1 MKGLAL
7 PPVLA
12 VPPVLALLV
21 ALPLLGASNYVT
33 GVGVTV
39 FVYIVA
45 ALSLNLVYGL
55 LGLLSL
61 AHTAF
66 WGIGGYFAAVTVMDL
81 GWSFWLAVPAGGLFA
96 GMVAL
101 AIGYPALRLNRHSFV
116 VVTLVFS
123 LLTFLVARDWMSVT
137 RGPMGIPGLPSPG
150 FFGTPI
156 DDPAD
161 FYYLALAFMVLALA
175 LLHVFFT
182 SRIADTMRAIC
193 QNEPLVRSQGINP
206 TPYKLFGFFLSAL
219 FTGMAGAILVF
230 NLRIIDPLIF
240 DFYYMQAFLIMVI
253 VGGRGSFWG
262 VVIAGAAMSV
272 LPELLRVSGDL
283 RMVIYGLILLAVVT
297 VAPTGFAGWLRER
310 RNARL
315 RLELRQ

>member
-1 MKGLAL
+1 MKWLPAL
-7 PPVLA
+7 PVPVLL
-12 VPPVLALLV
+12 VVLATLV
-21 ALPLLGASNYVT
+21 VLPLLGATTYVV

-45 ALSLNLVYGL
+45 ALSLNVVYGL

-66 WGIGGYFAAVTVMDL
+66 WGIGGYFAAVTVVDL
-81 GWSFWLAVPAGGLFA
+81 GWSFWFAVPAGGLFA
-96 GMVAL
+96 GIVAL
-101 AIGYPALRLNRHSFV
+101 VIGYPALRLNRHSFV

-137 RGPMGIPGLPSPG
+137 RGPMGIPGLPAPS
-150 FFGTPI
+150 FFGMAI
-156 DDPAD
+156 DGPTG
-161 FYYLALAFMVLALA
+161 FYYLALGFMVVTLA
-175 LLHVFFT
+175 LLYVFFT
-182 SRIADTMRAIC
+182 SRIAATMRAIC

-230 NLRIIDPLIF
+230 HLRIIDPLIF
-240 DFYYMQAFLIMVI
+240 DFFYMQAFLIIVI

-262 VVIAGAAMSV
+262 VVIAGAAMSL

-283 RMVIYGLILLAVVT
+283 RMVIYGLILLGVVS

-310 RNARL
+310 RNERL

>member
-1 MKGLAL
+1 MAAAGAVVL
-7 PPVLA
+7 LA
-12 VPPVLALLV
+12 V
-21 ALPLLGASNYVT
+21 LPLLGVSNYVA

-39 FVYIVA
+39 FVFIVA
-45 ALSLNLVYGL
+45 ALSLNVVYGL

-66 WGIGGYFAAVTVMDL
+66 WGIGGYFTAVTVVDL
-81 GWSFWLAVPAGGLFA
+81 GWSFWLALPAGGLFA
-96 GMVAL
+96 GLVAL
-101 AIGYPALRLNRHSFV
+101 VIGYPALRLNRHSFV

-137 RGPMGIPGLPSPG
+137 RGPMGMPGLPPPV
-150 FFGTPI
+150 FFGVPI
-156 DDPAD
+156 DGPTG
-161 FYYLALAFMVLALA
+161 FYYLALAFLVATLALFYA
-175 LLHVFFT
+175 FFT
-182 SRIADTMRAIC
+182 SRIAATMRAIS

-206 TPYKLFGFFLSAL
+206 TPYKLLGFFISAV

-230 NLRIIDPLIF
+230 HVRIIDPLIF
-240 DFYYMQAFLIMVI
+240 DFFYMQAFLIMVI

-262 VVIAGAAMSV
+262 VLAAGAAMSL

-283 RMVIYGLILLAVVT
+283 RMVVYGLILLAVVS
-297 VAPTGFAGWLRER
+297 VAPAGFAGWLRER
-310 RNARL
+310 RNRRL